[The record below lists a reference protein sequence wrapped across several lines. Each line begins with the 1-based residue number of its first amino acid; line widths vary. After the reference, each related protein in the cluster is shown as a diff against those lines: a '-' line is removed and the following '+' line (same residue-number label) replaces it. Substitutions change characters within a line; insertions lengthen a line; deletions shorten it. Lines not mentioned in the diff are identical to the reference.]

1 MGQDSVDINIHH
13 VEDLAENFVE
23 FLGEADAA
31 AAGGRPGKVSAVSQ
45 IPCDR

>member
-1 MGQDSVDINIHH
+1 MDINIHH

-31 AAGGRPGKVSAVSQ
+31 AAGSPVNVSAVSQ